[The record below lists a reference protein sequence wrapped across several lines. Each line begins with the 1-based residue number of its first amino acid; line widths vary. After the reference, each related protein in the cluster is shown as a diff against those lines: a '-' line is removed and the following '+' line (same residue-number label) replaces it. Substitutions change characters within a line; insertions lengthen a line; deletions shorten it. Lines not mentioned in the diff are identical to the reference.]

1 MTMTATNLKPNANV
15 KAVPTTKKVTK
26 ANAKQFAKPNKPVNN
41 PEAEAFSAQA
51 QTLINDAVKAFDKA
65 GKKGMELVRA
75 WLDAGMYTQQISD
88 LCKGNTKAVNAL
100 IKGTKLEDVSRQDRN
115 DAAYLFA
122 NESVLMDGLKAGTI
136 KAGGANYMRKQLKKL
151 LEPVAEDK
159 PESESDD
166 GQSDTTEAKADGHT
180 AESLA
185 AYVVEQIA
193 KNSITLV
200 DFENALMD
208 AIK

>member
-1 MTMTATNLKPNANV
+1 MTMTATNLKPVTKAN
-15 KAVPTTKKVTK
+15 PTVTKKVAK
-26 ANAKQFAKPNKPVNN
+26 ANAKQFAKPVNN

-122 NESVLMDGLKAGTI
+122 NESILMDGLKAGTI

-151 LEPVAEDK
+151 LEPAKDETE
-159 PESESDD
+159 ESTEEV
-166 GQSDTTEAKADGHT
+166 GQSDNEAQAEGHT